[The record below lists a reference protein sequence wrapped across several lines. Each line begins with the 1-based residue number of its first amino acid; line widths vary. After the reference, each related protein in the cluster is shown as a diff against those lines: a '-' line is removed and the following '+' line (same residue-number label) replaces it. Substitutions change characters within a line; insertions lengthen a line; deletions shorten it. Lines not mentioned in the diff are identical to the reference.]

1 MNNAELADRIAAA
14 TGGTKADARRNADAV
29 LAAIADAV
37 AAGEEVSLNGF
48 GKFKVKDV
56 PAREGRNPAT
66 GAAMTIAAARKL
78 SFAPAKALKDK
89 VNR

>member
-14 TGGTKADARRNADAV
+14 TGATKADARRNADAV

-78 SFAPAKALKDK
+78 SFAPAKALTDK